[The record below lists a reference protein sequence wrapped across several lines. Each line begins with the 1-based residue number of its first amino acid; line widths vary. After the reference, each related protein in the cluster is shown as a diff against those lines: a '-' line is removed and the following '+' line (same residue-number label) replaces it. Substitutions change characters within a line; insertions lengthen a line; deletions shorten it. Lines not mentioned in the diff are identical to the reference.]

1 MLNSHKQ
8 PPIQRLSPELTLQLV
23 LCLEARDVVALALTC
38 KHFYDFLLKND
49 SVFARLVERDYG
61 INYKRTDGDQ
71 TWQSFYKDL
80 CTRNAPICCRHLSRV
95 PDEPNETKRVIYR
108 AALQTTVR
116 CDFCHSEDAVFLSM
130 SPFSESQACRSCVKV
145 KTTEEP
151 FPVQLEVA
159 TGNLWCMD
167 DTCSRKLGDEEANLN
182 EQHKVKTVMNNLKDE
197 KEGSL
202 DRRRKAE
209 HLLYVQ
215 ELRRED
221 MKLKHYLVEKQ
232 WGRTWMLFRTREGSP
247 LPGKISNHKLAR
259 SNGSLDPSIRL
270 PNDKYRPSPET
281 HADIVSEKLWLYLQK
296 AYGVQGK
303 AYSEDDL
310 QYPEYGRLRAYID
323 DFKTSI
329 LAYP

>member
-1 MLNSHKQ
+1 MLNNHNQ
-8 PPIQRLSPELTLQLV
+8 VYGIQRLSPELTLQLI
-23 LCLEARDVVALALTC
+23 LLLNSRDVIAFALTC
-38 KHFYDFLLKND
+38 KHFSDFILKND
-49 SVFARLVERDYG
+49 SVFEQLVERDYG
-61 INYKRTDGDQ
+61 VNYKRPDVEESWKSLYIDQ
-71 TWQSFYKDL
+71 Y
-80 CTRNAPICCRHLSRV
+80 TRKAPICCRHLSRV
-95 PDEPNETKRVIYR
+95 QDEPSETKRVIYR
-108 AALQTTVR
+108 VAKQQPTMK
-116 CDFCHSEDAVFLSM
+116 CDFCHSEEAVYLTM
-130 SPFSESQACRSCVKV
+130 NPFSESQACRSCVKV

-159 TGNLWCMD
+159 TGNLWCLD
-167 DTCSRKLGDEEANLN
+167 DSYEESNLN
-182 EQHKVKTVMNNLKDE
+182 EQYKVNMVLNNLKEE

-209 HLLYVQ
+209 HQLYVQ

-247 LPGKISNHKLAR
+247 LPTKISNHKLAR

-270 PNDKYRPSPET
+270 PVDKYRPAPET
-281 HADIVSEKLWLYLQK
+281 HADIVSEKLFLYLQK
-296 AYGVQGK
+296 AYGVQGRS
-303 AYSEDDL
+303 YSEDDL
-310 QYPEYGRLRAYID
+310 QYPEYARLRGYID